1 MKKERLKMIS
11 VIVPVY
17 NVEKYLV
24 RCVDSILAQTFR
36 DLEIILVDDGS
47 TDNSGYLCDEYAS
60 KDQRI
65 RVVHKTNGGLSSAR
79 NKGLDMAR
87 GEYVGFVDSDDY
99 IDIDMYEYLYNII
112 VKENADVAM
121 CELYH
126 CYSGKQIVEHPC
138 SYYKVTDAIGA
149 VHCVLE
155 SKITSV
161 TTVNKLYRRTL
172 FSELRF
178 REGVTAEDAFLM
190 VDLLEKCERVVI
202 SNEQK
207 YYYYHRADSIT
218 SKPLNERDY
227 DVIEAYEYNFKR
239 ALEISP
245 DLFDVALLRQCW
257 ARFYM
262 LDKMMLCDSEYDHVR
277 EKEYIK
283 FLRKNFCFILKNDVF
298 TKGRKLSFLALL
310 INIKLYKI
318 IVRYKV
324 RKDKAVNE

>member
-1 MKKERLKMIS
+1 MIS

-17 NVEKYLV
+17 NVGKYLV
-24 RCVDSILAQTFR
+24 RCVDSILAQTFT

-47 TDNSGYLCDEYAS
+47 TDNSGVLCDAYTARD
-60 KDQRI
+60 KRI
-65 RVVHKTNGGLSSAR
+65 RVVHKTNGGAGSAR
-79 NKGLDMAR
+79 NMGLQMAR
-87 GEYVGFVDSDDY
+87 GEYIGFIDGDDY
-99 IDIDMYEYLYNII
+99 IDIDMYEYLYNNI
-112 VKENADVAM
+112 VKEKADVAM

-126 CYSGKQIVEHPC
+126 CYQGKSIEKHPC
-138 SYYKVTDAIGA
+138 TYYKVTDAVGA
-149 VHCVLE
+149 IHCVLE

-161 TTVNKLYRRTL
+161 TPVNKLYRRSL
-172 FSELRF
+172 FSQLRF

-207 YYYYHRADSIT
+207 YYYYHRADSVT

-277 EKEYIK
+277 EKEYVE
-283 FLRKNFCFILKNDVF
+283 FLRKQSRFILKNDVF
-298 TKGRKLSFLALL
+298 TKGRRISFLALL
-310 INIKLYKI
+310 INIKLYKR